1 MDFTSRTYEY
11 GTKRPPTAD
20 EPILITMT
28 PPTVRIDPLVPGKGQ
43 ASDDDDDIFYDARSE
58 VSIGDIEADYDDD
71 GEQFDEEGANDID
84 FKESV
89 MMEYCSAIQKQL
101 QLEFNKKQGKQA
113 IRTFLRQE
121 LQRNNYVLPR
131 HRAQYYCRQL
141 NLKFHEIGY
150 YHDINVWLPHEQ
162 WGVTFMPPC
171 KNCKCARNVR
181 QYSWPKHPARRVFT
195 ATGCYY
201 VMTRRFACNTCME
214 DAKSMDAKS
223 EKPS

>member
-1 MDFTSRTYEY
+1 MNFTSRINTEQNV
-11 GTKRPPTAD
+11 
-20 EPILITMT
+20 LITMT
-28 PPTVRIDPLVPGKGQ
+28 APTARIDPLVPDKGQ
-43 ASDDDDDIFYDARSE
+43 AEDDDDDIFYDARSE
-58 VSIGDIEADYDDD
+58 VVSIRDIEADYDDD

-89 MMEYCSAIQKQL
+89 MMEYCSAMQKQL

-131 HRAQYYCRQL
+131 HRAQCCCRQL

-162 WGVTFMPPC
+162 WGMTFMPPC

-181 QYSWPKHPARRVFT
+181 QYSWPKHPARRVLT
-195 ATGCYY
+195 ATGCY
-201 VMTRRFACNTCME
+201 
-214 DAKSMDAKS
+214 
-223 EKPS
+223 